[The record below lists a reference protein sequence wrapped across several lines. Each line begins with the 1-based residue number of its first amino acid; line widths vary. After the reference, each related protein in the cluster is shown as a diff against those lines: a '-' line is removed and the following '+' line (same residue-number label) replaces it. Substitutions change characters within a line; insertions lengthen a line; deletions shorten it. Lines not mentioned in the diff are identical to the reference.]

1 MTSFI
6 ALTTHNILKHKEE
19 NVFGI
24 VSTNHMQ
31 THKQIQYVLTEQSV
45 TNAIH
50 MYSV

>member
-6 ALTTHNILKHKEE
+6 VLTTHNILKHKEE

-31 THKQIQYVLTEQSV
+31 IYKQIQHFLKD
-45 TNAIH
+45 
-50 MYSV
+50 